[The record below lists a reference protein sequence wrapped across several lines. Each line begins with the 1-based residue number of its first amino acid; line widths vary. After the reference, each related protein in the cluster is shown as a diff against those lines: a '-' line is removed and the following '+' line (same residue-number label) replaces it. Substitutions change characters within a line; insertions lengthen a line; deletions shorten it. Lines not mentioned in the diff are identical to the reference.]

1 MHLEES
7 LVFLRLPMKYDL
19 GSECLINVAK
29 ISVASKVIECNRQF
43 CYGNCMYHLFEG
55 KNDVF
60 FYIGFTRTI
69 SDC

>member
-7 LVFLRLPMKYDL
+7 LMFLRLSMKYDL
-19 GSECLINVAK
+19 GSECSIDVPK
-29 ISVASKVIECNRQF
+29 ISMASKVIECNRKF
-43 CYGNCMYHLFEG
+43 CYNSCMYHLFEG

-69 SDC
+69 SDY